1 MISNVHAYRA
11 SLLHFS
17 NDPAFAEDATQWH
30 SDGLLVVADGKIV
43 AAGDYDRLLPTLPA
57 GAMTHDWRGKI
68 ITPGFIDTHVH
79 YPQTDMIASPA
90 PGLLPWLNT
99 YTFPTERK
107 FEDSAHAADVADFF
121 LAELLRNGTT
131 TAAVYCT
138 VHPQSV
144 DAFFDRSHAL
154 NLRMIA
160 GKVMMDRNAPDF
172 LLDTAESSARDTEAL
187 IKRWHKQGRQHYA
200 ITPRF
205 APTSTDAQ
213 LRLAGELAS
222 QYPDTYIQTHVAEN
236 TDEVKWVK
244 ELFPDSRSYLDV
256 YEKRG
261 LMRKRALYA
270 HCIWLDDDDRARMAA
285 TESVA
290 TVCPTSNLFLG
301 SGLFDFIN
309 ADKLRMPV
317 SLATDVGGGTSFS
330 MLQTMNELYKVG
342 RMSGVHLAAQ
352 RMFYMA
358 TLGGARALQLEG
370 TIGNFAAGC
379 DADFIVLDPQATPLL
394 SRRSATTDSLEE
406 QLFAL
411 AILGDDRVITATY
424 AAGERVHQRAA
435 WI

>member
-1 MISNVHAYRA
+1 MISNIQAYRA

-17 NDPAFAEDATQWH
+17 NDPAFDENATQWH

-90 PGLLPWLNT
+90 SGLLPWLNT

-107 FEDSAHAADVADFF
+107 FEDSAHATDVADFF

-144 DAFFDRSHAL
+144 DAFFERSHAL

-172 LLDTAESSARDTEAL
+172 LLDTAESSARNTEAL
-187 IKRWHKQGRQHYA
+187 IKRWHKKGRQHYA

-205 APTSTDAQ
+205 APTSTEAQ

-222 QYPDTYIQTHVAEN
+222 QYQDTYIQTHVAEN

-270 HCIWLDDDDRARMAA
+270 HCIWLDDNDRARMAA
-285 TESVA
+285 TGSVA

-411 AILGDDRVITATY
+411 AILGDDRTITATY
-424 AAGERVHQRAA
+424 SAGERVHQRAA